1 MARPASECC
10 AAMMRWGGVGWDGV
24 RGRARERAPWSI
36 LVVVR
41 RRSLY
46 SAAAQ
51 SSWPM
56 WVRVC
61 GCCGP
66 APPCHHPTAPP
77 PPRLSLCPGFDR
89 WSSFV
94 RLTYLD
100 LIYFL
105 RTSLSTHITHT
116 YSKKPKLKRLYPYPY
131 PHNIHTNSTC
141 TQLLERRI
149 PERHAPNNHTYFLN
163 LKNEEISI
171 IYNNEQAR
179 PSLEHLGCRCPL
191 GSV

>member
-1 MARPASECC
+1 MHGWMTSVLRASERKEKKIVISCEASERMLRC
-10 AAMMRWGGVGWDGV
+10 DDAVGWDGV

-51 SSWPM
+51 SSWSM

-77 PPRLSLCPGFDR
+77 PRLSLSVQVLIDGSRFVHLLT
-89 WSSFV
+89 SISFTFSE
-94 RLTYLD
+94 RL
-100 LIYFL
+100 
-105 RTSLSTHITHT
+105 
-116 YSKKPKLKRLYPYPY
+116 
-131 PHNIHTNSTC
+131 
-141 TQLLERRI
+141 
-149 PERHAPNNHTYFLN
+149 FLN
-163 LKNEEISI
+163 TSHTPTQSNQS
-171 IYNNEQAR
+171 
-179 PSLEHLGCRCPL
+179 
-191 GSV
+191 